1 MDPALY
7 GVSLFATITKTV
19 HLILVSPSLAR
30 FVVRSP
36 KGGFWIGE
44 SRLFLIIE
52 VALERF

>member
-1 MDPALY
+1 MDLPFY

-36 KGGFWIGE
+36 KGVFDRLE
-44 SRLFLIIE
+44 SRVFLIIE
-52 VALERF
+52 VALDRF